1 MKYAAYVSGGYLW
14 VLSCRHTGDQPNDIA
29 IFEWYMPRKQ
39 DAERYGVRALTR
51 RDIAV
56 RTLKKLM
63 AARGGWPR
71 EPWKLYGDD
80 K

>member
-1 MKYAAYVSGGYLW
+1 MKYAAYTGGGYLW
-14 VLSCRHTGDQPNDIA
+14 VLTCWYNSNPPNDISV
-29 IFEWYMPRKQ
+29 FEWYMPRKQ

-63 AARGGWPR
+63 VTCGGWPR

>member
-1 MKYAAYVSGGYLW
+1 MKYAAYVRGGYLW

-39 DAERYGVRALTR
+39 DAKRYGVRALTR

-63 AARGGWPR
+63 FARGGYHL

-80 K
+80 E

>member
-1 MKYAAYVSGGYLW
+1 MKYAAYAGGGYLW
-14 VLSCRHTGDQPNDIA
+14 VLACRHTGDQPNDTA
-29 IFEWYMPRKQ
+29 IFELYMRRKQ
-39 DAERYGVRALTR
+39 DFQLYGQRAATR
-51 RDIAV
+51 SVTAT